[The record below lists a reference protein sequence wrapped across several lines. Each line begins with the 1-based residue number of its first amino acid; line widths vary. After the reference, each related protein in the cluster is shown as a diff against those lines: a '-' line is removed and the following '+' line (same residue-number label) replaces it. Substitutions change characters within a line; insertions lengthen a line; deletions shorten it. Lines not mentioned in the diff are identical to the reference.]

1 MRAISF
7 GKLQVADAELLLTE
21 RAQYC
26 QLADT
31 ERRAFWMHR
40 NAREVLCQ
48 ASAEAEQAGN
58 GLRLQPAPSLCQLSG
73 SLLPAT
79 PLAVHS
85 AIITQPG

>member
-1 MRAISF
+1 MF
-7 GKLQVADAELLLTE
+7 GKAQVADVEVSLTE

-48 ASAEAEQAGN
+48 ASAEAVQAGN
-58 GLRLQPAPSLCQLSG
+58 GQRLQPAPSLCQLSG

-79 PLAVHS
+79 SLVVLS
-85 AIITQPG
+85 ATIR